1 MKAFAFFNL
10 PRLFLFAR
18 LALLLPLFAAI
29 PAFAQ
34 PKVLDAMSAPGEWK
48 TVTADGVTLS
58 VTPDTHLGQPA
69 LRLDYHFVTG
79 SGYGLIHRPLPLDL
93 PGNYEFTFQVCG
105 DGPVNNLE
113 FKLLD
118 DSGDS
123 VWWINRRAFEW
134 PSEWTR
140 LINKKRAFEFAW
152 GPAAGAP
159 LKHLGAIEF
168 AIASNTGGKG
178 TVWLSNLAF
187 RELPPP
193 SEAPLAPV
201 ATTDT
206 PNAASPE
213 LAVDHNLKTTW
224 LATSPAT
231 LTLDYGRVAEVGGLL
246 INWDKPPAAVTL
258 TYSDDATTWT
268 PTPTHTVCTSRSV
281 ITTPDL
287 EARYIRLA
295 FVAPAATSV
304 SLHEV
309 TSMGPEFSASPN
321 ATMQALAAL
330 SPQGWF
336 PRYCNN
342 VQNYWTIVGAPGDT
356 VEALLAQDGQIE
368 LSRRGVTI
376 EPFLDAGGTLVTWA
390 QMKHTQSLR
399 DGKLPIPTV
408 VATAGILQLSITA
421 FDEGAAPA
429 SALRAVYQL
438 KNTGTR
444 RQVGVLALCVRPF
457 QVNPPSQRLN
467 FEGGV
472 SSVSDIAIEQTRGLS
487 SVKVNGVARVW
498 APATETFGTTPFDG
512 GDIVA
517 RLVGPASPTEAASHD
532 PQGLASGVL
541 KYAYELEPGQELSIP
556 VLCPA
561 HPDSPL
567 ETSPDDLAAWPK
579 HLADAAARWQKLTG
593 QVTFKLPSQDQWIAD
608 TFGAQLAYIDI
619 NRDGPAIQPGSRSY
633 KRSWA
638 RDGSMT
644 SAALLACGLSP
655 IVRDWVDWFGA
666 HQFDSGKV
674 PCVVDSR
681 GPDPVPE
688 HDSHGQYIWA
698 VADYY
703 RFTHDKEF
711 LAAHWPRV
719 QKAVAYIK
727 SLRAERMTPEFADP
741 ASPKHVF
748 YGLVPESIS
757 HEGYSAKPM
766 HSYWDD
772 FFVLLGLKE
781 AAFIAGEMHD
791 DAAAKDYATLASDF
805 RDTFYASARASTQAH
820 NINYMPGCADLG
832 DFDSTSTTIALWPCG
847 EQSTMPQ
854 DLLHATFDRAWKN
867 FEDRAKPGNPWD
879 AYTPYEL
886 RHIGSYVRLGEPERA
901 MAALRWFHQH
911 QRPEAWH
918 QWAEVVYQ
926 NPATP
931 KFIGDMPHTWVGSDF
946 LNSVLSMFV
955 YERDGALVVFAGA
968 TREWASGKTP
978 VAFNNILTP
987 YGPVSGTF
995 TPAGDSITITIRGGA
1010 TPPGG
1015 FLVSPPPGFG
1025 DAPAAN
1031 ADRLVKFPAG
1041 SDRIVLRAI
1050 AR

>member
-1 MKAFAFFNL
+1 MKAFAFSKSAA
-10 PRLFLFAR
+10 LFLFAR
-18 LALLLPLFAAI
+18 FALLLPIF
-29 PAFAQ
+29 PAMPANAQ
-34 PKVLDAMSAPGEWK
+34 PTVLDTMAEPGEWK
-48 TVTADGVTLS
+48 TIAADGVTLS

-79 SGYGLIHRPLPLDL
+79 SGYGLIHRPLPLDM
-93 PGNYEFTFQVCG
+93 PGNYEFTFQVSG

-134 PSEWTR
+134 PAEWTR
-140 LINKKRAFEFAW
+140 LINKQRAFEFAW

-159 LKHLGAIEF
+159 LRHLGAIEF

-187 RELPPP
+187 RALPPP
-193 SEAPLAPV
+193 SDAPLAPM

-213 LAVDHNLKTTW
+213 LAVDHTLKTTW
-224 LATSPAT
+224 LATTPAS

-246 INWDKPPAAVTL
+246 INWDAPPAAVAL
-258 TYSDDATTWT
+258 AYSDDAKTWT
-268 PTPTHTVCTSRSV
+268 PLRTHAVCTSRSV
-281 ITTPDL
+281 IPTPDL
-287 EARYIRLA
+287 EARYIRLTFEGKDA
-295 FVAPAATSV
+295 SSV

-309 TSMGPEFSASPN
+309 TSMGPEFSASQN
-321 ATMQALAAL
+321 ATMQALAGL

-336 PRYCNN
+336 PRYYNN
-342 VQNYWTIVGAPGDT
+342 VQNYWTIVGTPGDT
-356 VEALLAQDGQIE
+356 VEALLSQDGQLE

-376 EPFLDAGGTLVTWA
+376 EPFIDAGGTLISWA
-390 QMKHTQSLR
+390 QMTHAQSLL
-399 DGKLPIPTV
+399 DGRLPIPTV
-408 VATAGILQLSITA
+408 VAIAGELQLSVTA
-421 FDEGAAPA
+421 FDEGAAPE
-429 SALRAVYQL
+429 SAIRAVYQL
-438 KNTGTR
+438 KNISTR
-444 RQVGVLALCVRPF
+444 RQVGVLALCIRPF
-457 QVNPPSQRLN
+457 QVNPPWQRLN

-472 SSVSDIAIEQTRGLS
+472 SPVSDIAIEQRSGLS
-487 SVKVNGVARVW
+487 GVKVNGATRVW
-498 APATETFGTTPFDG
+498 APATDVFGATPFDG
-512 GDIVA
+512 GDIAA
-517 RLVGPASPTEAASHD
+517 RLVGPASPTEPAAHD
-532 PQGLASGVL
+532 QQGLASGVL

-561 HPDSPL
+561 HPDSPPG
-567 ETSPDDLAAWPK
+567 TSRDDLLAWRK
-579 HLADAAARWQKLTG
+579 HLDSAAARWRKLTG
-593 QVTFKLPSQDQWIAD
+593 QVTFRLPPQDQWIAD
-608 TFGAQLAYIDI
+608 TFAAQLAYIEI

-644 SAALLACGLSP
+644 SAALLACGLAP
-655 IVRDWVDWFGA
+655 RVREWVDWFGA
-666 HQFDSGKV
+666 HQFESGKV
-674 PCVVDSR
+674 PCVVDAR

-698 VADYY
+698 VAEYY
-703 RFTHDKEF
+703 RFTHDDEF
-711 LAAHWPRV
+711 LASHWPRV

-727 SLRAERMTPEFADP
+727 AIRAERMTPEFADP
-741 ASPKHVF
+741 ASPRHVF

-781 AAFIAGEMHD
+781 AAFIAGEMRD
-791 DAAAKDYATLASDF
+791 DATAGNYAALTSDF
-805 RDTFYASARASTQAH
+805 RDTFYASAREATKSH
-820 NINYMPGCADLG
+820 HISYMPGSADLG
-832 DFDSTSTTIALWPCG
+832 DFDSTSTTIALWPCD
-847 EQSTMPQ
+847 EQDEVPI
-854 DLLHATFDRAWKN
+854 DLLRGTFDRARKN
-867 FEDRAKPGNPWD
+867 FEDRATPGNPWD

-886 RHIGSYVRLGEPERA
+886 RHIGSYVRLGEPDRA
-901 MAALRWFHQH
+901 MQALRWFHQH
-911 QRPEAWH
+911 QRPPGWH

-931 KFIGDMPHTWVGSDF
+931 RFIGDMPHTWVGSDF

-955 YERDGALVVFAGA
+955 YEHDGALVVFAGA
-968 TREWASGKTP
+968 TREWALGTAP

-987 YGPVSGTF
+987 HGPVSGTF
-995 TPAGDSITITIRGGA
+995 EPRADSISVTIRGA
-1010 TPPGG
+1010 APPGG
-1015 FLVSPPPGFG
+1015 FLVALPPGFG
-1025 DAPAAN
+1025 DETGSIRDRFAKIPRG
-1031 ADRLVKFPAG
+1031 ADH
-1041 SDRIVLRAI
+1041 IVLRAL
-1050 AR
+1050 AH